1 MDNKKV
7 VDIKK
12 DTMPI
17 LDMDQVQKT
26 IATITTLVASKASLK
41 AQLNGIDDKIKALQ
55 ASDALKAVMPLLDG
69 LKAVTKAHRVKQ
81 SKKGYIKKDNTFS
94 IDNGITF
101 FDTPLEI
108 SYKRDCYK
116 ELATLTGLTYNDV
129 TLSGAVKGLIEWLK
143 A

>member
-41 AQLNGIDDKIKALQ
+41 AQLNGIDDEIKTLQ

-69 LKAVTKAHRVKQ
+69 LKAVTKAPRVKQ

>member
-12 DTMPI
+12 DPMPI
-17 LDMDQVQKT
+17 LDMEQVQKT

-41 AQLNGIDDKIKALQ
+41 AQLNGIDDEIKTLQ

-69 LKAVTKAHRVKQ
+69 LKAVTKAPRVKQ